1 MTDDDIQVPK
11 LDTGKNI
18 AHQDI
23 KFPYSWFLLVFFTI
37 YLTSL
42 LVPTFLFMTYIFLFF
57 LPNFLEV
64 SNFLT
69 LFTEIK
75 PILAIISMPLV
86 IIGCYLIRLFFVGL
100 TTRFFW
106 RLSERKSPSKDG
118 IIPRN
123 FPSRTLNYYHIR
135 GFMIK
140 YGKNTFNKGAFP
152 WLSNWF
158 YNFVGSSV
166 IGKGSTLEESI
177 CNEKF
182 AIVGKNCYFGASS
195 ALATHLVD
203 GTFGNINY
211 FHIKVGDNVTF
222 AGTNLIAAGSE
233 VHDNSYLLPLA
244 SAGKHSIL
252 KGHNYYWGI
261 PLRKIFRK
269 KTMGYLKI
277 TPKELE
283 INENIAGYLEKDAME
298 KLKIEN
304 ILGPFNESIEKEQEN
319 IEENEENEENID
331 INRLKEEDLAI
342 DFTTS
347 SAISKLNIKFLVVY
361 IPIFWLSGM
370 LDTIIFYSFISF
382 VGNVFLKIFFL
393 PTIIIIMWF
402 IFILGCFF
410 FSKLF
415 LILINLIHRP
425 REGVFKAEIGNP
437 DFEFWML
444 RTELKK
450 VVLWLIR
457 NWPIPWMDI
466 LAFKWYGIKMTLTSS
481 LYDSWCDGEFIT
493 FGRRVLV
500 GQGSHIMS
508 SMVVGRYLIIKKVI
522 CGDYSL
528 IGGHSTIAPGTI
540 IGEDTFVSAIST
552 SMYSQILEPGWIYFG
567 IPCIKMKPNKYSES
581 EREILIK
588 RDVDEAKKYTI
599 QHEVN
604 IDDDKKDLV

>member
-1 MTDDDIQVPK
+1 MADDDVQSPR
-11 LDTGKNI
+11 LDTENN
-18 AHQDI
+18 AVREEV
-23 KFPYSWFLLVFFTI
+23 KFPYFWYLFVFFTI

-42 LVPTFLFMTYIFLFF
+42 IVPAFLFMTYIFLFF

-75 PILAIISMPLV
+75 PILSLASMPLV
-86 IIGCYLIRLFFVGL
+86 IIGCYLIRLFFIGL

-106 RLSERKSPSKDG
+106 RLSEKKSPSKDG

-123 FPSRTLNYYHIR
+123 FPSNTLNYYHIR
-135 GFMIK
+135 SFMIK
-140 YGKNTFNKGAFP
+140 YGKNSFVKGMFP
-152 WLSNWF
+152 WLTNWF

-182 AIVGKNCYFGASS
+182 GIVGKNCYFGACS

-211 FHIKVGDNVTF
+211 FHVKIGDNVTA

-233 VHDNSYLLPLA
+233 VHDNSFLLPLA
-244 SAGKHSIL
+244 SAGKHSVL
-252 KGHNYYWGI
+252 KGNNYYWGI
-261 PLRKIFRK
+261 PLRRIFRK
-269 KTMGYLKI
+269 KTMEYLDL
-277 TPKELE
+277 TPKDLE
-283 INENIAGYLEKDAME
+283 MNQNIAGYTDKKLVK
-298 KLKIEN
+298 KLKAEN
-304 ILGPFNESIEKEQEN
+304 ILEYSDEKIEKEKEKTDD
-319 IEENEENEENID
+319 NEEKIE
-331 INRLKEEDLAI
+331 LKDLSKEDLAL

-347 SAISKLNIKFLVVY
+347 SAISRVNIKFLIVY

-370 LDTIIFYSFISF
+370 LDTIIFYSFTSL
-382 VGNVFLKIFFL
+382 VKNVFVMIFFL
-393 PTIIIIMWF
+393 PTMLIIMWF

-415 LILINLIHRP
+415 LIIINLIHRP
-425 REGVFKAEIGNP
+425 KEGIFKAEIGDT
-437 DFEFWML
+437 DFEFWIL

-450 VVLWLIR
+450 IVLWLIR
-457 NWPIPWMDI
+457 NWPLPWMDI
-466 LAFKWYGIKMTLTSS
+466 LAFKWFGVKMTLSSS

-493 FGRRVLV
+493 FGRQVLV
-500 GQGSHIMS
+500 GQGVTISS
-508 SMVVGRYLIIKKVI
+508 SMVFGRYLIIKKVI

-528 IGGHSTIAPGTI
+528 IGGHATIAPGTI
-540 IGEDTFVSAIST
+540 IGEDTFVSALST
-552 SMYSQILEPGWIYFG
+552 SVYSQILEPGWIYIG
-567 IPCIKMKPNKYSES
+567 IPCIKMKPNKYAES
-581 EREILIK
+581 HREILIK
-588 RDVDEAKKYTI
+588 RDVDEEKKFEIEY
-599 QHEVN
+599 EVN

>member
-1 MTDDDIQVPK
+1 MADDDIQAPK
-11 LDTGKNI
+11 LDTENNVI
-18 AHQDI
+18 REEV
-23 KFPYSWFLLVFFTI
+23 KFPYFWYLIVFFTI
-37 YLTSL
+37 YLTSYV
-42 LVPTFLFMTYIFLFF
+42 VPAFLFMTYVFLFF

-64 SNFLT
+64 SNFFV

-75 PILAIISMPLV
+75 PILALISMPLV

-100 TTRFFW
+100 ATRFFW
-106 RLSERKSPSKDG
+106 RFSEKKSPSKEG

-123 FPSRTLNYYHIR
+123 FPSKTLNYYHIR
-135 GFMIK
+135 GFLIK
-140 YGKNTFNKGAFP
+140 YGKNTFAKGAFP
-152 WLSNWF
+152 WLSNWL

-177 CNEKF
+177 ANEKF
-182 AIVGKNCYFGASS
+182 AIVGKNCYFGVCS

-211 FHIKVGDNVTF
+211 FHVKVGDNVTA

-252 KGHNYYWGI
+252 KGNNYYWGI

-269 KTMGYLKI
+269 KTMGYLDL

-283 INENIAGYLEKDAME
+283 MNENIAGYTDKKLLK
-298 KLKIEN
+298 KLKSEN
-304 ILGPFNESIEKEQEN
+304 ILEHPNEIIKKEQDLVEFNEKK
-319 IEENEENEENID
+319 ID
-331 INRLKEEDLAI
+331 INDLSEEDLAL

-347 SAISKLNIKFLVVY
+347 SSISRVNLKFLIVY

-370 LDTIIFYSFISF
+370 LDTIIFYSFTSF
-382 VGNVFLKIFFL
+382 TIDIPVVMIFFL
-393 PTIIIIMWF
+393 PTMIIIMWF

-415 LILINLIHRP
+415 LILINMIHKP
-425 REGVFKAEIGNP
+425 REGVFKAEQGDHN
-437 DFEFWML
+437 FEFWAL

-450 VVLWLIR
+450 IVLWLIR

-466 LAFKWYGIKMTLTSS
+466 LAFKWFGVKMTLSSS

-493 FGRRVLV
+493 FGRQVLV
-500 GQGSHIMS
+500 GQGATISS
-508 SMVVGRYLIIKKVI
+508 SMVFGRYLIIKKVI

-528 IGGHSTIAPGTI
+528 IGGHATIAPGTI
-540 IGEDTFVSAIST
+540 IGQDTFVSALST
-552 SMYSQILEPGWIYFG
+552 SIYSQILEPGWIYLG
-567 IPCIKMKPNKYSES
+567 IPCIKMKPNKYAES
-581 EREILIK
+581 QREILIK
-588 RDVDEAKKYTI
+588 RDVDEEKKFEI
-599 QHEVN
+599 KHEVN

>member
-1 MTDDDIQVPK
+1 MVDDEIQGPK
-11 LDTGKNI
+11 LDTENNAI
-18 AHQDI
+18 HEEI
-23 KFPYSWFLLVFFTI
+23 KFQYFWYLFVFFAI
-37 YLTSL
+37 YLTSF
-42 LVPTFLFMTYIFLFF
+42 LVPVFLFMTYVFLFF
-57 LPNFLEV
+57 LPNFLNTA
-64 SNFLT
+64 NFLS

-75 PILAIISMPLV
+75 PILALISMPLV

-106 RLSERKSPSKDG
+106 RLSEKMSPSKDG

-123 FPSRTLNYYHIR
+123 FPSRTLNFYHLRSFI
-135 GFMIK
+135 IK
-140 YGKNTFNKGAFP
+140 YGKNTFVKGAFP
-152 WLSNWF
+152 WLSNWL

-182 AIVGKNCYFGASS
+182 AIVGKNCYFGACS

-211 FHIKVGDNVTF
+211 FHVKVGDNVTA
-222 AGTNLIAAGSE
+222 AGTNLISAGSE

-252 KGHNYYWGI
+252 KGNNYYWGI
-261 PLRKIFRK
+261 PLRRIFRK
-269 KTMGYLKI
+269 KTMEYLSL

-283 INENIAGYLEKDAME
+283 INENIAGYVEEKALE
-298 KLKIEN
+298 KLKTEK
-304 ILGPFNESIEKEQEN
+304 ILGHFNETIAKEQEKA
-319 IEENEENEENID
+319 EYDEDEID
-331 INRLKEEDLAI
+331 INGLNENDLAL

-347 SAISKLNIKFLVVY
+347 SAISRVNIKFLVVY

-370 LDTIIFYSFISF
+370 LDTIIFYTFSSY
-382 VGNVFLKIFFL
+382 VRNVFLMIFFL
-393 PTIIIIMWF
+393 PIMIFIMWF
-402 IFILGCFF
+402 IFIVGCFF

-415 LILINLIHRP
+415 LILINLIHKP
-425 REGVFKAEIGNP
+425 TEGVFRAEIGEH
-437 DFEFWML
+437 DFEFWSL

-450 VVLWLIR
+450 IVLWLIR

-466 LAFKWYGIKMTLTSS
+466 LAFKWFGVKMTLSSS

-500 GQGSHIMS
+500 GQGVTIMS

-540 IGEDTFVSAIST
+540 IGKDTFISALST
-552 SMYSQILEPGWIYFG
+552 TVHSQILDPGWIYIG
-567 IPCIKMKPNKYSES
+567 IPCRKLKPNRYAES
-581 EREILIK
+581 QREILIK
-588 RDVDEAKKYTI
+588 RDVDEEKKFEIKYK
-599 QHEVN
+599 VN
-604 IDDDKKDLV
+604 IEDDKKDLV